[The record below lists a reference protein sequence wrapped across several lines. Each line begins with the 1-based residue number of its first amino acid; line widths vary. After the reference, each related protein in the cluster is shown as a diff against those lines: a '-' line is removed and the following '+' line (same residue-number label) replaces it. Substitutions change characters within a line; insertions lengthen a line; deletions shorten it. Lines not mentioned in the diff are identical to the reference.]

1 MGLHVAFFLQL
12 DKTISNSNPVLQC
25 LCICPSLV
33 SSVDLIGLL
42 SVLSSNIVMKIL
54 NHIKLK
60 TGSWRGQFDKSLQFD
75 SEPLII
81 ILYVVFQPVMLTK
94 QQ

>member
-1 MGLHVAFFLQL
+1 M
-12 DKTISNSNPVLQC
+12 
-25 LCICPSLV
+25 

-60 TGSWRGQFDKSLQFD
+60 TGSWRAQFDKSLQFD

-81 ILYVVFQPVMLTK
+81 ILCVVFQPVMLTK
-94 QQ
+94 Q